1 MIGNFSES
9 RGGFVVC
16 HVCGMAFNP
25 SPERRYT
32 VKEKDGIGAIVG
44 NTYYDAFDCPHCGC
58 QNIVGLRL
66 DPIFVKPREEAGD
79 DEEPTEDVTVTTET
93 TVEIEAEEGR
103 VEPADY
109 MNE

>member
-1 MIGNFSES
+1 MIENFSES

-66 DPIFVKPREEAGD
+66 DPIFVKPAEE
-79 DEEPTEDVTVTTET
+79 DEDEGEELTETVTVTTET
-93 TVEIEAEEGR
+93 TIEAEESPE
-103 VEPADY
+103 EPTDY
-109 MNE
+109 TNE